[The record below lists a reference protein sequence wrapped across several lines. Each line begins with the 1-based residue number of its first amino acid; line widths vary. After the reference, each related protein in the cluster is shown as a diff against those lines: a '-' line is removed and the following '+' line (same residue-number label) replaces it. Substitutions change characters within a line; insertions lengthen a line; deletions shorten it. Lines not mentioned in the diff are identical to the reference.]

1 MTEHDH
7 DFWRPD
13 RTNWRKQSSFET
25 LSTARKLCLALLIGF
40 CLVWAFYCGVALAG
54 SNPPEFTGEFVDQD
68 SLYQSALVGDDGMLV
83 VLAVGCDK
91 RADWSDDGRTDT
103 ILAAF
108 IDIENSRVN
117 VVSIPRDTYITIPSS
132 GEKTKINHAYFY
144 GGIPLTK
151 STIEET
157 FGIAIDNYAEINFQG
172 FEKAINAIGG
182 VPITVEEDMIN
193 EWEGINIKAGEQV
206 LDGKNALGYVRY
218 RDKIMA
224 DIGRIGR
231 QQKFLG
237 ALTDTALSPA
247 NIWKMPG
254 AVSAIWEY
262 IRTDITLN
270 EALSLI
276 NFMKILP
283 HDNISFKMLPGKPQY
298 INGVSYWVQD
308 EQAVAAML
316 EEILNPPAPAPE
328 QLPTEEENQ

>member
-1 MTEHDH
+1 MTERDH
-7 DFWRPD
+7 DFWRLN
-13 RTNWRKQSSFET
+13 RTNWRNRSRFET
-25 LSTARKLCLALLIGF
+25 LSPVRKACLALLVVF

-68 SLYQSALVGDDGMLV
+68 SLYQSSLVGDDGMLV

-103 ILAAF
+103 IMAAF
-108 IDIENSRVN
+108 IDIKNNRIT

-144 GGIPLTK
+144 GGIPLTR

-157 FGIAIDNYAEINFQG
+157 FGIAIDNYAEINFEG

-182 VPITVEEDMIN
+182 VPITVEKDMVN

-218 RDKIMA
+218 RDNIMA

-237 ALTDTALSPA
+237 ALVDTALSPS

-254 AVSAIWEY
+254 AVSTIWDY
-262 IRTDITLN
+262 MRTDIALN

-276 NFMKILP
+276 NFMKIVP
-283 HDNISFKMLPGKPQY
+283 MDNISFKMLPGKPLY
-298 INGVSYWVQD
+298 INGVSYWVKD
-308 EQAVAAML
+308 DPAVAAML
-316 EEILNPPAPAPE
+316 EEILNPPAPVSE
-328 QLPTEEENQ
+328 QALTEGENL